1 MCALDQPDLFLIDGI
16 FVFAHVFGLRP
27 VKLHLACAANSAIN
41 FREEFWVALMTS
53 IISIKVLTNWDS
65 GALKIK

>member
-1 MCALDQPDLFLIDGI
+1 MSYFSTRRHIICAWDQPDLFLIDGI

-41 FREEFWVALMTS
+41 FREEF
-53 IISIKVLTNWDS
+53 
-65 GALKIK
+65 